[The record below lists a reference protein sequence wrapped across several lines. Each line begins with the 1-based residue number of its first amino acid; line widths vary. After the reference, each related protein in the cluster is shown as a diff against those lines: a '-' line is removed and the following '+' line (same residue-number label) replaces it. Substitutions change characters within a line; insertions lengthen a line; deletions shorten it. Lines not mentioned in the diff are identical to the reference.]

1 MKAFV
6 TDYDGTLFTSDK
18 EMKLTIKKL
27 KKLKEKDFIIIIA
40 TGRSYPSIK
49 SQVNTYNIPYD
60 YLVCADGSIIY
71 NKNDLM
77 EKKYP
82 MKSDII
88 KPFELFYQKLN
99 YEEIQ
104 FVYPEGYSN
113 ILNNNKDLLG
123 INICLSTDN
132 YNNEIVDRFITM
144 SKKYSDYSFL
154 NYSHPN
160 FSYLCVKPKN
170 ISKSFAIKY
179 VIKKNKILK
188 DDTFVIGDSPND
200 YEMIMDFNG
209 VCVNKSY
216 PIILAIAK
224 NKYKS
229 VNNYLDEIIK
239 EN

>member
-49 SQVNTYNIPYD
+49 NQVNTYNIPYD

-132 YNNEIVDRFITM
+132 YNNEIVDKFITM
-144 SKKYSDYSFL
+144 SKKYPNYGFL

-160 FSYLCVKPKN
+160 FSYLCIKPKN
-170 ISKSFAIKY
+170 ISKSTAIKY